1 MSTLVR
7 RNGPDAQRGLMRPFF
22 QDFFDVE
29 NFFGRDLFQGSKSL
43 PAVNIS
49 EDDKAYHIDVV
60 SPGFKKEDFKVNV
73 ENNVLTISAE
83 TKQETTNN
91 NEGNQEG
98 NQQGNNRQYSRREY
112 SYSSFTRSFQLPENV
127 KEDEI
132 DASYTDGI
140 LKLQIPKAEQQ
151 PKTSK
156 EISIK

>member
-7 RNGPDAQRGLMRPFF
+7 RNDGQRGLMRPFF
-22 QDFFDVE
+22 QDFFDIE
-29 NFFGRDLFQGSKSL
+29 NFFGRDVFPTSKSL

-49 EDDKAYHIDVV
+49 EDEQTYHIDVV
-60 SPGFKKEDFKVNV
+60 SPGFKKEDFKVNI

-91 NEGNQEG
+91 QDGNKDDK
-98 NQQGNNRQYSRREY
+98 NKQYRRREY

-127 KEDEI
+127 KEDDI

-140 LKLQIPKAEQQ
+140 LKLQIPKEEQQ
-151 PKTSK
+151 AKTSK
-156 EISIK
+156 EINIR

>member
-7 RNGPDAQRGLMRPFF
+7 RNEGQRGLMRPFF
-22 QDFFDVE
+22 QDFFDIE
-29 NFFGRDLFQGSKSL
+29 NFFGKDFLPASRSL

-49 EDDKAYHIDVV
+49 EDEKTYHIDVV

-73 ENNVLTISAE
+73 KNNILTISAE

-91 NEGNQEG
+91 QGEGGQQG
-98 NQQGNNRQYSRREY
+98 NQQGGNKQYSRREY

-132 DASYTDGI
+132 DAAYTDGI
-140 LKLQIPKAEQQ
+140 LKLQIPKEEQQ
-151 PKTSK
+151 PKISK
-156 EISIK
+156 EINIK